1 MSFIETA
8 EQKELRASVAKL
20 AERFNYTDYVLPKAR
35 AGEPLV
41 ELWNE
46 AGKLGFIGVSLPEEH
61 GGGGAGIYELA
72 LVQEELSAG
81 GAGLLL
87 LVVSPAICGTI

>member
-41 ELWNE
+41 EL
-46 AGKLGFIGVSLPEEH
+46 
-61 GGGGAGIYELA
+61 
-72 LVQEELSAG
+72 
-81 GAGLLL
+81 
-87 LVVSPAICGTI
+87 